1 MNLLCDTGATSVLG
15 SLMLQSSSLFDP
27 IDDFGDDDD
36 DHDHDHDDDD
46 DHDHDH
52 DDDDDEGDG
61 DGDAD
66 GAFKDMMKN
75 VFRLGDTQVLLLLL
89 Q

>member
-1 MNLLCDTGATSVLG
+1 MQGAFCGGTHFDEEIERNEERRGQGGRGG
-15 SLMLQSSSLFDP
+15 SAAA
-27 IDDFGDDDD
+27 DDDD
-36 DHDHDHDDDD
+36 DHDH
-46 DHDHDH
+46 
-52 DDDDDEGDG
+52 DDDEGDG

>member
-1 MNLLCDTGATSVLG
+1 VQGAFCGGTH
-15 SLMLQSSSLFDP
+15 FDEE
-27 IDDFGDDDD
+27 IERNEERRGQGGRGCSADDDD
-36 DHDHDHDDDD
+36 DHDHDD
-46 DHDHDH
+46 
-52 DDDDDEGDG
+52 
-61 DGDAD
+61 DAD